1 MSILAAPR
9 FLRHV
14 LVADAISC
22 LATGAAQ
29 VTAAQPLATL
39 LGLPRALLAGTGWL
53 LLAYAAVVALVA
65 MRDSPPPRPVRAFAA
80 GNLAW
85 ALGCVALL
93 ASGLVA
99 PTALGVAWVLAQA
112 AVVVL
117 LAHLQWTALRHR
129 RLAHHA

>member
-14 LVADAISC
+14 LLADAMSC

-29 VTAAQPLATL
+29 VTAARPLSTL
-39 LGLPRALLAGTGWL
+39 LGLPPALLAGTGWF

-65 MRDSPPPRPVRAFAA
+65 IRDPLPARPVRAFAA

-93 ASGLVA
+93 ASGFVA
-99 PTALGVAWVLAQA
+99 PTAFGVAWVLAQA
-112 AVVVL
+112 AVVAL
-117 LAHLQWTALRHR
+117 LAHLQWTGLRHR
-129 RLAHHA
+129 RLAHPA

>member
-14 LVADAISC
+14 LLADAMSC

-29 VTAAQPLATL
+29 VAAAPPLAAL
-39 LGLPRALLAGTGWL
+39 LGLPRPLLAGTGWF

-65 MRDSPPPRPVRAFAA
+65 IRDPLPARPVWAFAA

-93 ASGLVA
+93 ASGFVA
-99 PTALGVAWVLAQA
+99 PTAFGVAWVLAQA
-112 AVVVL
+112 AVVAL
-117 LAHLQWTALRHR
+117 LAHLQWTGLRHR
-129 RLAHHA
+129 RLAHPA